1 MRMGAE
7 SNFKMSRKLGA
18 TKEIRTTAKFT
29 KNTTQPKKKNYL
41 KTFITSC

>member
-18 TKEIRTTAKFT
+18 TKEIRTTAKH
-29 KNTTQPKKKNYL
+29 NKKHNA
-41 KTFITSC
+41 T